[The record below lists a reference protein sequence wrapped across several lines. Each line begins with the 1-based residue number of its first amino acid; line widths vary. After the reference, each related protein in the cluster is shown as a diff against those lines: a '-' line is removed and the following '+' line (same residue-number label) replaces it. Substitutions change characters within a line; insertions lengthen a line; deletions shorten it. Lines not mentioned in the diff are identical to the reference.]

1 MRHSS
6 ITAIAWS
13 LLLVLGSL
21 AIKGCESDP
30 ILSPPTEEEQ
40 DRGSYGIS
48 RFTFDPSSPDPDPKD
63 NPELF

>member
-21 AIKGCESDP
+21 LIKGCESDP
-30 ILSPPTEEEQ
+30 ILAPPTEEEQ
-40 DRGSYGIS
+40 DKGSYGS
-48 RFTFDPSSPDPDPKD
+48 SQFNFEPASPDPGPKG